1 MKFKNQKVQFS
12 GLLPS
17 RLSLIWDCA
26 FPKELYK
33 YSSSSSVQDV
43 LINKE
48 LVFVCPNL
56 WKDSFEKRYLD
67 TDFTDL
73 GIKQPKIYCMCF
85 ATKVENEEAEWKFYS
100 YKKKM
105 TIRCRINI
113 EPLFEILSDF
123 AQKNDVHIFI
133 GNANYE
139 LSKKEIQF
147 LHLPKSKNFSS
158 YFEDFSLDKYM
169 KLMTLKPKER
179 KNENEFRIFVVPK
192 NEDRNSEDIFKIPIP
207 EDKYDTLFSNF
218 MVQPFENAYSD
229 NPKDLKYME
238 DSFQAMREL
247 FADKLLSLYPY
258 AKIDHYKQLDRYRA
272 VNKLSL
278 KLDRNINK

>member
-1 MKFKNQKVQFS
+1 MKLNKTEQRSHAFS
-12 GLLPS
+12 DPNIYTIGEK
-17 RLSLIWDCA
+17 II
-26 FPKELYK
+26 PKELYK
-33 YSSSSSVQDV
+33 YYSASRVQDV

-48 LVFVCPNL
+48 LVFVSPNL

-73 GIKQPKIYCMCF
+73 GLKQPKIYCMCF

-105 TIRCRINI
+105 IIRCRINI

-139 LSKKEIQF
+139 LLKKEIQF
-147 LHLPKSKNFSS
+147 LHLPKSKNFGS
-158 YFEDFSLDKYM
+158 YFENFSLDKYM

-192 NEDRNSEDIFKIPIP
+192 NEDHNSEVIFKIPIP

-238 DSFQAMREL
+238 DSFQAMREI
-247 FADKLLSLYPY
+247 FADKLLSLYPH
-258 AKIDHYKQLDRYRA
+258 AKIDNYKQFDRYRA

-278 KLDRNINK
+278 KLDRNISK